1 MEKICCLLALY
12 VTVHSSVV
20 SSFRITLNR
29 RGLTEIPSSDIDT
42 RVTILELKFN
52 KLTELGE
59 YIFQNH
65 SNITDLNLW
74 NNRITSISDQAFFG
88 ISNLQV
94 LQLGR
99 NLLTEMPDL
108 TLLSQSLVDLGL
120 KYNNIREQNLSIIF
134 MQTLE
139 ILNLENND
147 FESNSV
153 SSLRYELPN
162 IKNLNLKS
170 NKISKAENNSLSVS
184 EFLEELDLSDN
195 DLTIFNPL
203 SSNITKN
210 FKILHL
216 QGNDITLIENNSF
229 TGFHNLESLN
239 LNGNKLT
246 EFDLNKLTDDR
257 GMVSLKFLHLH
268 GNQLISMPPVAML
281 SKGIETIDVGGNQIW
296 FISDGY
302 FNNFPNLTSVN
313 LHGMSLTRVPVFT
326 AEMQHLTKLTLS
338 SNEISYLS
346 LSQEL
351 LMHLPLLHTWEFK
364 DNLLT
369 NLTQDFNCT
378 SNGSTNSIQHL
389 DLRDNDITFIS
400 ENYFCHMSQLKVLR
414 LSGNRLTEFIID
426 LSFHLLELEE
436 LDLSN
441 NYLSV
446 FEISSTLPQLEE
458 IDLSNNELSVFP
470 KLGSTIVNVKNLYL
484 SNNRLQNLTLD
495 SLFGQE
501 NPTKNTTSLVWL
513 NLNGNV
519 GLNISDDVWVSM
531 PNLEILY
538 MDNSDIRILPNL
550 TVLSSLKHLSLKG
563 NLLKDLYDLNSLKY
577 NTILEHLYLNENDMK
592 TSDNLLKLADSL
604 TSSSLDVYLNGNNLE
619 CNVNMCWMK
628 YMSLQ

>member
-1 MEKICCLLALY
+1 M
-12 VTVHSSVV
+12 V

-52 KLTELGE
+52 KLKELGG

-74 NNRITSISDQAFFG
+74 NNRITSISDQTFFG

-108 TLLSQSLVDLGL
+108 TLLSQSLVDLGVN
-120 KYNNIREQNLSIIF
+120 YNNIREQNLSIIF
-134 MQTLE
+134 MQKLE

-147 FESNSV
+147 FESISV
-153 SSLRYELPN
+153 TSLRYELPYL
-162 IKNLNLKS
+162 KKLNLKS
-170 NKISKAENNSLSVS
+170 NKINKADNNSSSVS
-184 EFLEELDLSDN
+184 KFLEELDLSDN

-210 FKILHL
+210 LKILHL
-216 QGNDITLIENNSF
+216 QGNDITLMENNSF
-229 TGFHNLESLN
+229 MGFHNMESLN

-246 EFDLNKLTDDR
+246 EFDLSKLTDDL

-281 SKGIETIDVGGNQIW
+281 PKGIEMIDVGGNQIS
-296 FISDGY
+296 FIPDGY

-313 LHGMSLTRVPVFT
+313 LHGMSLTRVPAFE
-326 AEMQHLTKLTLS
+326 AEMRHLTKLTLS
-338 SNEISYLS
+338 SNEISYIS
-346 LSQEL
+346 LSQEF
-351 LMHLPLLHTWEFK
+351 LMHLPFLNTWEFK
-364 DNLLT
+364 DNRLT

-378 SNGSTNSIQHL
+378 SNESINSIQHL
-389 DLRDNDITFIS
+389 DLRDNDITFIA

-414 LSGNRLTEFIID
+414 LSGNRLTEFIISSD
-426 LSFHLLELEE
+426 MLELEE

-484 SNNRLQNLTLD
+484 SNNRLQNLALD
-495 SLFGQE
+495 SVFGQE
-501 NPTKNTTSLVWL
+501 NHMKNTTSLVWL
-513 NLNGNV
+513 NFNGNV

-531 PNLEILY
+531 PKLEILH
-538 MDNSDIRILPNL
+538 MDNSDIRSLPNL
-550 TVLSSLKHLSLKG
+550 TVLSNLKHLSLKG
-563 NLLKDLYDLNSLKY
+563 NFLNDPYDLDSLKY
-577 NTILEHLYLNENDMK
+577 NTKLEELYLNENDIR
-592 TSDNLLKLADSL
+592 TSDNMLKVAESLA
-604 TSSSLDVYLNGNNLE
+604 SSSLDVHLHGNNLE